1 MTRVAVHSGSKPR
14 PIRAITS
21 AHCLA
26 HASGQRSTPIGQR
39 STPIRVE
46 PTKLDKVIANAAA
59 RTAKPPLQKIARGLS
74 WGADEKVWLALTS
87 VGWLVSRGQ
96 NPDLRR
102 AANHALL
109 VTVAVA
115 ALPHVLKSMFNQTRP
130 DRETVRGHLNGVRL
144 SGKAEDAFPSG
155 HALHMGA
162 LFSAAGPLPP
172 RPRAVI
178 RSVAVGLGLTRIILL
193 AHWASDV
200 VVGFALGALVE
211 RGLRLWTGYPA
222 RLPSASDRH
231 REQQGAAV
239 K

>member
-1 MTRVAVHSGSKPR
+1 MTRVAVHSDSR
-14 PIRAITS
+14 LWPIRGIPR
-21 AHCLA
+21 AHSLSRP
-26 HASGQRSTPIGQR
+26 SGQRSV
-39 STPIRVE
+39 PIRVE

-87 VGWLVSRGQ
+87 LGWLVSRGRS
-96 NPDLRR
+96 PELRR

-115 ALPHVLKSMFNQTRP
+115 ALPHVLKSMFDQTRP

-144 SGKAEDAFPSG
+144 SGKAEDSFPSG

-172 RPRAVI
+172 RPRAAV
-178 RSVAVGLGLTRIILL
+178 RGLAVGLSLTRVVLL

-200 VVGFALGALVE
+200 VAGFALGALVE

-222 RLPSASDRH
+222 RLPSASDRC
-231 REQQGAAV
+231 REQERARN